1 MDNPYTG
8 PVRCPT
14 LSPVDLDRLFEDLD
28 GQLAAELEATRA
40 AWDAESERLRI
51 SGLSLLRRL
60 QTMHRTGAAVTVVVG
75 ERERSTGRIDA
86 VGADWIAMRT
96 TDAPG
101 AVIVPLAAVRE
112 LRTDHATLLES
123 LADTP
128 HEPSLRDRMTLGFV
142 LRDLARRRIPLRIG
156 LEHGEVVHGTVDR
169 AGADHLDLAEHD
181 AGVPRRAAE
190 VRGFRVLPFPSVS
203 WISADAGVG

>member
-1 MDNPYTG
+1 M
-8 PVRCPT
+8 
-14 LSPVDLDRLFEDLD
+14 DLDRLFEDLD
-28 GQLAAELEATRA
+28 GQLAAELEASRA

-60 QTMHRTGAAVTVVVG
+60 QTMQRTTAVVTVVVG
-75 ERERSTGRIDA
+75 ERERNTGRIDA

-101 AVIVPLAAVRE
+101 AVIVPLATVRE

-123 LADTP
+123 LTDTP
-128 HEPSLRDRMTLGFV
+128 HEPGLRERMTLGFV

-156 LEHGEVVHGTVDR
+156 LRHGEVVHGTVDR

-181 AGVPRRAAE
+181 AGAPRRAAE
-190 VRGFRVLPFPSVS
+190 VRGFRMLPFSAVT
-203 WISADAGVG
+203 WIRTDADVG